1 MLRPIESLGA
11 HIGFLPNIAYR
22 WKKSKKVRR
31 LQLVIAPLGPR
42 DVVTDILGG
51 TGKRDPALK
60 EYLDLC
66 IADGGARRHSWAVT
80 QMRGGRDERSSV
92 LCKTDAFLHVSW
104 VSP

>member
-11 HIGFLPNIAYR
+11 HIGFLSNIAYR

-51 TGKRDPALK
+51 TGKRDAALK

-66 IADGGARRHSWAVT
+66 IADSWAVT